1 MLTLEQIKNAT
12 FERSGMKGYKADSV
26 DDFIDEVIA
35 TVEKL
40 EAEKADLEQ
49 KLELLADKLE
59 DYRKDEDSLRAALL
73 GAQKLG
79 ASVIAEARQKADII
93 MRDATIKSESML
105 SKSEDKIHFY
115 QDELARM
122 KAEVSSF
129 KGALLSLYRNHI
141 EVISQIP
148 AEEPAEEEPAQEAEP
163 QAETASEQ
171 PVAPEPTAAPAE
183 EEGFSVKAGEINPEL
198 FDTGFDLN
206 FVMGER
212 GVSEK

>member
-40 EAEKADLEQ
+40 AAEKADLEQ

-79 ASVIAEARQKADII
+79 NSVIAEARQKADII

-129 KGALLSLYRNHI
+129 KGALLALYRNHI

-148 AEEPAEEEPAQEAEP
+148 AEEPAEE
-163 QAETASEQ
+163 
-171 PVAPEPTAAPAE
+171 PVPEENPAPEAAPAAQPE
-183 EEGFSVKAGEINPEL
+183 EAPAEPAAEEGFSVKAGEINPEL

-206 FVMGER
+206 FEMGDR

>member
-1 MLTLEQIKNAT
+1 M
-12 FERSGMKGYKADSV
+12 

-79 ASVIAEARQKADII
+79 ASVVAEARQKADII

-148 AEEPAEEEPAQEAEP
+148 AEEPAVEEGPVEAPAEEVLP
-163 QAETASEQ
+163 EQ
-171 PVAPEPTAAPAE
+171 QPAAPEAAAAPAE

-206 FVMGER
+206 FEMGER

>member
-105 SKSEDKIHFY
+105 SKSEDKIH

-163 QAETASEQ
+163 QAETVSEQ
-171 PVAPEPTAAPAE
+171 PVAPEPTAVPAE

-206 FVMGER
+206 FEMGER

>member
-148 AEEPAEEEPAQEAEP
+148 AEEPAEEEPAQEAERP
-163 QAETASEQ
+163 RRRRCLESSPSPPSPLPPRQRKRAFRSRRGRSTPNSLT
-171 PVAPEPTAAPAE
+171 PVST
-183 EEGFSVKAGEINPEL
+183 
-198 FDTGFDLN
+198 
-206 FVMGER
+206 
-212 GVSEK
+212 

>member
-148 AEEPAEEEPAQEAEP
+148 AEEPAQEAEP

-206 FVMGER
+206 FEMGER